1 MRQLFFLS
9 LALLASCNEVPKG
22 AADWNDAPIEP
33 AIVTEPT
40 QHDTDDPAIWVHP
53 EDPAQSLILGTDK
66 DEDGALYVYNLD
78 GIIQTEKV
86 VRGLKRPNNVDVVYG
101 LQTSFGRFDLALVSE
116 RFTGKVR
123 IYTLPNMQ
131 PLDGGGITVYDG
143 ETGPEFRDLMG
154 ITAYREPETG
164 NVYVIPGRKNGPTDG
179 TYLWQY
185 LLTGDSATQT
195 IQANL
200 VRKFGN
206 YSGKKEIEAMAVD
219 HQLGYLY
226 YSDET
231 VGIRKY
237 HADPAKGDAELALFG
252 QGDFYRDNEGISIY
266 TAANGKG
273 YVLVSDQQR
282 NRFNVYPREG
292 SVDNPHQHP
301 LLGSLHLSTL
311 QSDGSEVTHLPLNNT
326 FKNGLFV
333 AMSEGKTFH
342 FYKWEDLA
350 LDNLVIDTTVPL
362 DR

>member
-1 MRQLFFLS
+1 MRLFFFLS

-22 AADWNDAPIEP
+22 AADWNDTPIQP

-40 QHDTDDPAIWVHP
+40 QHDTDDPAIWV
-53 EDPAQSLILGTDK
+53 DPQDPSKSLILGTDK
-66 DEDGALYVYNLD
+66 DEDGALYVYDLD
-78 GIIQTEKV
+78 GKIIEEKV
-86 VRGLKRPNNVDVVYG
+86 IRGLKRPNNVDVVYG

-123 IYTLPNMQ
+123 IYSLPSMQ
-131 PLDGGGITVYDG
+131 PLDGGGIDVYEG

-154 ITAYREPETG
+154 IAAYREPETG

-195 IQANL
+195 IRATL

-206 YSGKKEIEAMAVD
+206 YSGKKEIEALAVD
-219 HQLGYLY
+219 HFHGYLY
-226 YSDET
+226 YCDEK
-231 VGIRKY
+231 VGVRKY
-237 HADPAKGDAELALFG
+237 HAKPDKGNAELALFG

-266 TAANGKG
+266 TAADGKG
-273 YVLVSDQQR
+273 YILVSDQER
-282 NRFNVYPREG
+282 NRFNIYPREG
-292 SVDNPHQHP
+292 SVNDPHEHP
-301 LLGSLHLSTL
+301 LLGSLYLSSL
-311 QSDGSEVTHLPLNNT
+311 HSDGNEVIHLPLNNT
-326 FKNGLFV
+326 FQKGLFV

-342 FYKWEDLA
+342 FYRWEDLA
-350 LDNLVIDTTVPL
+350 LDKLVIDTSVVL